1 MRRLLVLPLLAAV
14 LALSACSSSS
24 DTSPTGEPVAY
35 SPGDAT
41 QAEGRVRAALPAIE
55 AYWSENGTYRGA
67 TLKALRRYDSTIQGI
82 QFVGPLNRRT
92 YCIES
97 TVGAVTYYY
106 RPGDEVAE
114 GACADAAQSSPPP
127 QRNAPPQYDPET
139 NIRASIP
146 AIEAYYADHN
156 TYAGVTDD
164 LLRAKYDFG
173 LPRFAVVRAT
183 RKTYCIESTVNG
195 VSFHKAGPA
204 ADIAAGACSQP

>member
-1 MRRLLVLPLLAAV
+1 MRKRSLLCVFLATA
-14 LALSACSSSS
+14 LALSACSSGS
-24 DTSPTGEPVAY
+24 DTSPAGEPVAY
-35 SPGDAT
+35 NPGDAT
-41 QAEGRVRAALPAIE
+41 QAEARVRAALPAIE
-55 AYWSENGTYRGA
+55 AYWSEKGTYRGV
-67 TLKALRRYDSTIQGI
+67 TLAALRRYDTAIRGI
-82 QFVGPLNRRT
+82 RFVKPLNKRT

-97 TVGAVTYYY
+97 RVGAVTYYY
-106 RPGDEVAE
+106 RPGDRVAE
-114 GACADAAQSSPPP
+114 GTCADPAQSPPPP

-139 NIRASIP
+139 NIRAAIP

-183 RKTYCIESTVNG
+183 SKTYCIQSTVNG

-204 ADIAAGACSQP
+204 ADIAPGAC